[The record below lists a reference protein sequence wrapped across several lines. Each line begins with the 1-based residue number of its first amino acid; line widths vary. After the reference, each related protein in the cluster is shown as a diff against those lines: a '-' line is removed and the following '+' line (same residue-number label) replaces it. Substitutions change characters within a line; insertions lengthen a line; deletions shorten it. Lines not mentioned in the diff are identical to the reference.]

1 MIRFAMVLLTCL
13 LGACTQTQG
22 LDSLSEPRQCEPGQS
37 LSCACDSGA
46 VGTQG
51 CEPFEKTWG
60 ECVCPSDSSDVVSD
74 SVHGHDGGHALSSM
88 HPGEAAL
95 TVGGASLTSPNYQLR
110 LVIPTGAASLLLSS
124 ESYRLRLGSSAPKEH
139 P

>member
-1 MIRFAMVLLTCL
+1 MIRCFLVLLACL
-13 LGACTQTQG
+13 LGGCTQTQG
-22 LDSLSEPRQCEPGQS
+22 LDLVAEPSPCEPGQS
-37 LSCACDSGA
+37 LSCECDGGGL
-46 VGTQG
+46 GTQG

-60 ECVCPSDSSDVVSD
+60 DCMCPSASSDAASD
-74 SVHGHDGGHALSSM
+74 SVHDQDGSHAVSSM
-88 HPGEAAL
+88 RPGEAAL

-124 ESYRLRLGSSAPKEH
+124 ESYRLRLGSSAPKEN